1 MAKRKTTKPVR
12 GGKIKKVEGAG
23 KEVKP
28 INEMASF
35 LNFQSALAFLE
46 SEGLTVVVDHKLA
59 IVPKTPVNA
68 NKEVGK

>member
-1 MAKRKTTKPVR
+1 MAKQEKPAKGEV
-12 GGKIKKVEGAG
+12 KKVEGAG
-23 KEVKP
+23 EKVKP

-59 IVPKTPVNA
+59 IVPKTPQIAPN
-68 NKEVGK
+68 ELGK